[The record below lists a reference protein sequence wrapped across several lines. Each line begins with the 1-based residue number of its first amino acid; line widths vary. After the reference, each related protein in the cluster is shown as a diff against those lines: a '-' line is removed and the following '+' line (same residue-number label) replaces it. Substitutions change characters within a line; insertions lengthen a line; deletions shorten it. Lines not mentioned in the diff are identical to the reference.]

1 MKLAFSPASVSF
13 LLFLLALLAC
23 FRGASPPSG
32 PVQAAAPQQSASA
45 KNQSAAKNP
54 ASGDAERG
62 RLLGIGKQ
70 IFVARCAS
78 CHNERGDKPL
88 HAGLPLS
95 ERKLTREQIQRGAG
109 GRLSGKTDEE
119 KQAVALYI
127 ESFMKK

>member
-1 MKLAFSPASVSF
+1 MKFRLSPASAAF
-13 LLFLLALLAC
+13 LLFLFALLAC
-23 FRGASPPSG
+23 FRGAPRPSES
-32 PVQAAAPQQSASA
+32 VQAAAPQQAA
-45 KNQSAAKNP
+45 GKNQPAAKNP
-54 ASGDAERG
+54 ASGDAERE

-88 HAGLPLS
+88 RTGLPLN

-109 GRLSGKTDEE
+109 GRLSGKSDEE

-127 ESFMKK
+127 ESFMKR

>member
-1 MKLAFSPASVSF
+1 MKFRLSPASAAF

-23 FRGASPPSG
+23 FRSASGPSE
-32 PVQAAAPQQSASA
+32 PVQAAAPQQAAA
-45 KNQSAAKNP
+45 KNQPAAKSP
-54 ASGDAERG
+54 ATADSERE
-62 RLLGIGKQ
+62 RLLGIGRQ

-88 HAGLPLS
+88 RTGLPLS